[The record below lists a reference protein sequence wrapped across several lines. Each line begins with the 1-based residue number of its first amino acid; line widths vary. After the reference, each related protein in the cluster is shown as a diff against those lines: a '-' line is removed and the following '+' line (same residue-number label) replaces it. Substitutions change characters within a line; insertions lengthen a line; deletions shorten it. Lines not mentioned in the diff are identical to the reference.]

1 MKIKKF
7 INFKSRKIR
16 QVQRS
21 VISETNKMSDTI
33 TESLF
38 SDPTDELINQLDDSF
53 VEEYYDDNANH
64 DVEEIIKF
72 WPNIVW
78 QHIDDESFVE
88 DWIDD
93 EVGNKSLEDIDK
105 EDLINYIQ
113 RHYSETKENKIL
125 ELYIENN
132 GLEGN
137 SIISN
142 ISGKISFEKTKTGK
156 NKVIVTSNDGK
167 FKKYTVPV
175 NYNIVVRENDIVNVN
190 DKLAKLEFDDF
201 MLDDLPDD
209 DLRSVIEEDND
220 GENCVREIVENRH
233 KNQSVQE
240 LIEDEYGGE
249 LNAKDLYNAIQNY
262 IDDDAIIQIYKENED
277 YEDKVYYLKNAIS
290 SDRNLQKKIL
300 DLDPKNSILLANS
313 FVEDGYSRS
322 FIGDEY
328 DFQKAYIESKIKEF
342 LDEEEIAD
350 EDEIGHVKA
359 EALKF
364 LHNEF
369 GLDSDIENEYEND
382 LWLAHSTK
390 YNI

>member
-240 LIEDEYGGE
+240 LIEDEYGE

>member
-64 DVEEIIKF
+64 DVEEIIKL

-233 KNQSVQE
+233 KNQSAQE
-240 LIEDEYGGE
+240 LIEDEYGE

>member
-21 VISETNKMSDTI
+21 VISETNKMSGTI

-64 DVEEIIKF
+64 DVEEIIEL

-233 KNQSVQE
+233 KNQGVQE
-240 LIEDEYGGE
+240 LIEDEYGK

-262 IDDDAIIQIYKENED
+262 IDDDAIIQSYKENED